1 MKIFAFEM
9 EVGSCARLNAYGGEP
24 LTVQRKT
31 EHLWVQVAGP
41 PKPDGGFRKWAIF
54 FRPVLVETDIR

>member
-1 MKIFAFEM
+1 MKIFAYEM
-9 EVGSCARLNAYGGEP
+9 EVGSRAMLNGYGEP
-24 LTVQRKT
+24 LTIQRKT

-54 FRPVLVETDIR
+54 FRPVLVETELR